1 MSSILDMNEEEWT
14 NQKAEYRRRLGTI
27 IIPLDISATVAK
39 GLLSRI
45 DAFFSEIRLEVS
57 EVEGRKESI
66 DNIIREWER
75 TKIAGGNE
83 LERKKRASNA
93 IQEYP
98 LGDGNTTNLYDLQRQ
113 LTERL
118 SYLLGVLDI
127 LNGKQS
133 RLITITGV
141 LKLERELSPHS
152 DISWNAGQS

>member
-1 MSSILDMNEEEWT
+1 MSSILDMNDEEWAQ
-14 NQKAEYRRRLGTI
+14 QKLEYKRRLSTI

-83 LERKKRASNA
+83 LERKRRASVA

-98 LGDGNTTNLYDLQRQ
+98 IDEGRTVNLYDIQRQ
-113 LTERL
+113 LTEKL

-141 LKLERELSPHS
+141 LKLERDLSPHS
-152 DISWNAGQS
+152 DISWEAGRS